1 MSEVD
6 RGTFLLSSYARN
18 AEFLF
23 RERKKKDM
31 KNGRKEIQKK
41 ESKEIKKIII
51 EENTMRHVC

>member
-23 RERKKKDM
+23 RDRKKKDM
-31 KNGRKEIQKK
+31 KNRRKEI
-41 ESKEIKKIII
+41 
-51 EENTMRHVC
+51 